1 MARTKSF
8 ISILIVSL
16 CKGPKQKKLRV
27 RPGSPS
33 GGRLN
38 GKPIVG
44 PFKIYDWLLG
54 AAVAM
59 VVYASYQTMGMTALV
74 ISIEEKLYA

>member
-16 CKGPKQKKLRV
+16 CKGPKQEKLRD
-27 RPGSPS
+27 RPGSPKW
-33 GGRLN
+33 R
-38 GKPIVG
+38 PIVG
-44 PFKIYDWLLG
+44 PFKIYDWLLE

-59 VVYASYQTMGMTALV
+59 VVYAAYQTMGTTALV